1 MQLIDTKKTCTN
13 VINLLKDYQSLLHI
27 AQRQNPAYLASPV
40 INGIP
45 SSKTY
50 KNRSED
56 KMIIYTNA
64 TLIIKSINDTLNKM
78 DKMQADILRDLY
90 IRTIPL
96 TQLQLEQKYFL
107 SHATIYKYK
116 NDGLLNFAKLY
127 DLEDLNYYQ
136 MHSYQ

>member
-1 MQLIDTKKTCTN
+1 
-13 VINLLKDYQSLLHI
+13 
-27 AQRQNPAYLASPV
+27 
-40 INGIP
+40 
-45 SSKTY
+45 
-50 KNRSED
+50 
-56 KMIIYTNA
+56 MIIYTNA